1 MKNNQKRR
9 NFLKGSVLASTGAML
24 LPTIDLFAKESSSSY
39 PSISTAD
46 IRTKLFGKQVEI
58 SGQVFDVSGKIP
70 LQNAKV
76 EFWHLSPNSEQI
88 GHKGLLITDSEG
100 KYLLRTDYPSREMG
114 KHTTIHF
121 RVSKENEE
129 LVTELKFSDFDVFIT
144 EKHWEAHQNLEDS
157 LLFPKMEKL
166 LFRTKINFNIS
177 INQQI

>member
-24 LPTIDLFAKESSSSY
+24 LPTTDLFAKESSSSY

-58 SGQVFDVSGKIP
+58 SGQVFDVSGKNP

-76 EFWHLSPNSEQI
+76 EFWHLSPNSKQI

-121 RVSKENEE
+121 RVSMENEE
-129 LVTELKFSDFDVFIT
+129 LVTELKFSDFGAFIT
-144 EKHWEAHQNLEDS
+144 DKHWESNQELDND
-157 LLFPKMEKL
+157 LLFPQLEKSIYK
-166 LFRTKINFNIS
+166 TKINFNFS
-177 INQQI
+177 INQ